1 MPFVSVRSVPLA
13 AGGIWGQDWGH
24 KGGVSAPNRP
34 NAPMAANT
42 GKLTAVAIKNAK
54 AGDKPVRL
62 FDGGG
67 LYLELMPNG
76 SRYWRMKYRHDGKE
90 KRLAF
95 GVFPE
100 IALAVARQKR
110 DEARAVLRDGIDP
123 STKRQTERRLSK
135 LSNATVFE
143 AIAQEWLQKQRQKL
157 APVTYSKAEWLL
169 GMASSE
175 VGRRPI
181 SEISAPEM
189 LAVLRKIEAT
199 GRHETAYR
207 VKQKASQVFRYA
219 IATGRAERDPTV
231 DLRGALSPVVSKPR
245 AALTSPNDVAG
256 LLRALYGYE
265 GQPTTAAALKLG
277 PLLFARPGNLRAM
290 EWAELDLDAA
300 EWRIPAGKMKMREEH
315 VVPLAPQ
322 AIGILQELQTLTG
335 RNRYV
340 FPSIRTPDRPMS
352 ENTVNAAL
360 RRLGYDKDM
369 MTGHGFR
376 ALAST
381 RLNEM
386 GWAPDVIERQL
397 AHAERNKVRA
407 VYNRAQYMA
416 ERKKMMTAWADYLD
430 QLRTTTGKVVAFKR
444 QAGA

>member
-1 MPFVSVRSVPLA
+1 
-13 AGGIWGQDWGH
+13 
-24 KGGVSAPNRP
+24 
-34 NAPMAANT
+34 MAANT

-54 AGDKPVRL
+54 AGAKPVRL

-67 LYLELMPNG
+67 LYMELMPNG
-76 SRYWRMKYRHDGKE
+76 SRYWRMKYRYAGKE

-100 IALAVARQKR
+100 VSLATARQRR
-110 DEARAVLRDGIDP
+110 DEARGVIRNGEDP
-123 STKRQTERRLSK
+123 SAKRQAERRLAR
-135 LSNATVFE
+135 LSNATIFQ
-143 AIAQEWLQKQRQKL
+143 AIAQEWLEKQSQKL
-157 APVTYSKAEWLL
+157 APVTYRKSEWLL
-169 GMASSE
+169 GMASDDL
-175 VGRRPI
+175 GLRPI
-181 SEISAPEM
+181 AEISSPEM
-189 LAVLRKIEAT
+189 LAVLRRIEST

-219 IATGRAERDPTV
+219 IATGRAERDPTI
-231 DLRGALSPVVSKPR
+231 DLRGALAPVVSRPR

-256 LLRALYGYE
+256 LLRATYGYE
-265 GQPTTAAALKLG
+265 GQPTTTAALKLG

-290 EWAELDLDAA
+290 EWSELNLNEA
-300 EWRIPAGKMKMREEH
+300 EWRIPGGKMKMREEH

-322 AIGILQELQTLTG
+322 AVAILRDLEPITG
-335 RNRYV
+335 RNRFV
-340 FPSIRTPDRPMS
+340 FPSIRTPDRSMS
-352 ENTVNAAL
+352 ENTINAAL
-360 RRLGYDKDM
+360 RRLGYDKDT

-430 QLRTTTGKVVAFKR
+430 RLRTGHEKVVEFKKR
-444 QAGA
+444 